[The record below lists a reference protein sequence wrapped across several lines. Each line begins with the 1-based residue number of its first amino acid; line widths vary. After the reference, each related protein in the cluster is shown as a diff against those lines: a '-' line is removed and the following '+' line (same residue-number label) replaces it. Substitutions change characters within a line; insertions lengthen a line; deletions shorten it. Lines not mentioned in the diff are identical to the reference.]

1 MTEPVTPSPASPP
14 APGARK
20 PGRGLRV
27 ALVLSVMLNLL
38 VVGVLA
44 GGALRGP
51 HFAPPGMPGQP
62 DIRALWR
69 ALPAEARADLRAMGR
84 ERGLPGEPGPR
95 PGREERRARTEALN
109 ARILDAL
116 RAEPFDAPGFSRL
129 IDGDR
134 EALAR
139 RLDAAREAFA
149 TEVADL
155 SPTERQAMADRLQ
168 EYWSEHARD

>member
-1 MTEPVTPSPASPP
+1 MTEPVTNSPAPP
-14 APGARK
+14 AAPRPRK

-27 ALVLSVMLNLL
+27 ALMLSVMLNLL

-51 HFAPPGMPGQP
+51 HGGPPGLPGQP

-69 ALPAEARADLRAMGR
+69 ALPAEARADLRDMGR
-84 ERGLPGEPGPR
+84 ERGFPGERMPR
-95 PGREERRARTEALN
+95 PSREERRARADEIN
-109 ARILDAL
+109 AGILAAL
-116 RAEPFDAPGFSRL
+116 RAEPFDAAAFSRL

-149 TEVADL
+149 AEVAAL
-155 SPTERQAMADRLQ
+155 SPAERQAMAERLQ
-168 EYWSEHARD
+168 EYWSRRD